1 MAFVRKMISCFF
13 LILIATVATAFD
25 YYDIDYYN
33 QNVESSTTLMP
44 KLTSPSLTTTG
55 TKTKTVPPEQ
65 SSKITTKTPRKTT
78 TTTTTIAPTT
88 TIKANNTSTDFYPD
102 RLNGL
107 STTSKNLAFSSSP
120 NSEQTKN
127 ADVTSSTLSSSDPT
141 EQTITDNKSS
151 TGPQHV
157 YASSDMT
164 STFLIVH
171 THLYKTL
178 HPFVGP
184 SVY

>member
-33 QNVESSTTLMP
+33 QNEESSTTLMP

-55 TKTKTVPPEQ
+55 TKTKTVTPGQ

-88 TIKANNTSTDFYPD
+88 TIKANNTSANFYPD

-107 STTSKNLAFSSSP
+107 STTSKNFAFSSSP
-120 NSEQTKN
+120 NP
-127 ADVTSSTLSSSDPT
+127 TSL
-141 EQTITDNKSS
+141 NKAHSIPIFIIH
-151 TGPQHV
+151 G
-157 YASSDMT
+157 
-164 STFLIVH
+164 
-171 THLYKTL
+171 
-178 HPFVGP
+178 
-184 SVY
+184 